1 MIPPS
6 SRFWDSESEKWKRRA
21 GASQPSAQRRPS
33 PAAVTHSPLLPRAPA
48 DPGSHPGSQR
58 GSVGLSGAAGLG
70 AQDRFW
76 GDTHEPRRMQ
86 ALHRHRT
93 KRQMLVN
100 VAVKTICC
108 RQHTARDISDFIFLF
123 IHSTCKHTRVVL
135 VSEASLAIS
144 FLLSSTCING
154 KLWGCSSLF

>member
-1 MIPPS
+1 MIVIPPS

-123 IHSTCKHTRVVL
+123 
-135 VSEASLAIS
+135 S
-144 FLLSSTCING
+144 FALFSCLYIVHVNTPALSWFQR
-154 KLWGCSSLF
+154 LPWLFLSC